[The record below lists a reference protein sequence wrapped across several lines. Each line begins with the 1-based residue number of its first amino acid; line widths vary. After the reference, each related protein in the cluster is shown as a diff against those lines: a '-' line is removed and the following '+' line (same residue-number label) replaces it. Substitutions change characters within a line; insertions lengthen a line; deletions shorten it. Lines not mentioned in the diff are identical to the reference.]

1 MIKENIHSYIAKCA
15 QLAMVLEV
23 SAHPKPGNVDRT
35 DDYKDTKYE
44 HFLASS
50 ISIYDVI
57 KDASQNDR
65 FIGKSINNAVDLST
79 SWQNGG
85 NTHFG
90 AFILLIPIAMAS
102 GNLIKRE
109 ELFSIKE
116 FQRGVLIKDILLNAH
131 EIVKKTDIGDA
142 IEFYKAFTSI
152 KVKVNTVKEFDLKQS
167 DSIISLSEK
176 NMSLYDLMEISKGYD
191 MIANEWVNGFNKCA
205 ECAKIIIDGMGQ
217 MGIFKK
223 YNLNINEV
231 IVYTFLFILANNRDT
246 FIQTKFD
253 IETADFVSNQALNII
268 TKLHENKFDFDST
281 YPSIQKFDD
290 ELLFKKI
297 NPGSTADIVI
307 AGLFIALMK
316 GIRF

>member
-15 QLAMVLEV
+15 QLAMILEV

-65 FIGKSINNAVDLST
+65 FIGKSINNAVNLST

-152 KVKVNTVKEFDLKQS
+152 EVKVNTVKEFDLKQS

-281 YPSIQKFDD
+281 YPLIQKFDD

>member
-152 KVKVNTVKEFDLKQS
+152 EVKVNTVKEFDLKQS

-316 GIRF
+316 GVRF

>member
-152 KVKVNTVKEFDLKQS
+152 EVKVNTVKEFDLKQS

>member
-1 MIKENIHSYIAKCA
+1 
-15 QLAMVLEV
+15 
-23 SAHPKPGNVDRT
+23 
-35 DDYKDTKYE
+35 
-44 HFLASS
+44 
-50 ISIYDVI
+50 
-57 KDASQNDR
+57 
-65 FIGKSINNAVDLST
+65 
-79 SWQNGG
+79 
-85 NTHFG
+85 
-90 AFILLIPIAMAS
+90 MAS

-116 FQRGVLIKDILLNAH
+116 FPRGVLIKDILLNAH

-152 KVKVNTVKEFDLKQS
+152 EVKVNTVKEFDLKQS

-223 YNLNINEV
+223 YNLHINEV

-268 TKLHENKFDFDST
+268 TKLHDNTFDFDST
-281 YPSIQKFDD
+281 YP
-290 ELLFKKI
+290 I
-297 NPGSTADIVI
+297 NSKV
-307 AGLFIALMK
+307 
-316 GIRF
+316 

>member
-15 QLAMVLEV
+15 QLAMILEV

-152 KVKVNTVKEFDLKQS
+152 EVKVNTVKEFDLKQS

-281 YPSIQKFDD
+281 YPLIQKFDD